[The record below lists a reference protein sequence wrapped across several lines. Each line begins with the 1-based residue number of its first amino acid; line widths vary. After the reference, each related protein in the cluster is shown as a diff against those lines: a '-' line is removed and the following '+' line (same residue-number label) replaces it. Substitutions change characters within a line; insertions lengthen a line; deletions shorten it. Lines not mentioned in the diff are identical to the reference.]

1 MFVRRKINQSG
12 SISITVVD
20 KSRGRYDVVKSF
32 GTVKTAAEADLLEN
46 KAREFVREQ
55 SGEAHTIFGG
65 MTERQMRE
73 YAATLPQGRIELAGP
88 ELFFGWLFDRLGL
101 GSGREALFR
110 HLVLCRLYNP
120 GSKRRTSDYVN
131 RYQGDTLDDR
141 QLYSYVDS
149 LRLGDLLFGT
159 EEDRFHAG
167 CFLFPLTFEPA
178 AAADGKLPAKARGR
192 KPRVADKQIALLLSR
207 EGRPLA
213 CRLLDAKMP
222 EEKFDAT
229 LRRLFRKWGVTDPT
243 LVHYEAR
250 HLPEIFRMNEMDLKM
265 RPFNKRLKGRL
276 EGHLC
281 VCLAACAVQVE
292 WEHLLR
298 DIHPELTLPQIRK
311 AAGTLFRLNYLSSY
325 TGRPKSVLM
334 EMTPLQK
341 RIFDLVNQ
349 KYL

>member
-55 SGEAHTIFGG
+55 SGETHTIFGG

-88 ELFFGWLFDRLGL
+88 ELFFGGIFDRLGL
-101 GSGREALFR
+101 GAGKEETFR
-110 HLVLCRLYNP
+110 HLVICRLYNP
-120 GSKRRTSDYVN
+120 GSKRRTTEYVS
-131 RYQGDTLDDR
+131 RYQGVVLDDK
-141 QLYSYVDS
+141 QLYRYVDS
-149 LRLGDLLFGT
+149 LRPGDLLPGS
-159 EEDRFHAG
+159 EEDRSHAS
-167 CFLFPLTFEPA
+167 CCVFPLTFEPA
-178 AAADGKLPAKARGR
+178 TAADGKLPAKARGR
-192 KPRVADKQIALLLSR
+192 KPRVAHLQVALLLSQ

-213 CRLLDAKMP
+213 CRLLDGNMP
-222 EEKFDAT
+222 EERRQAT
-229 LRRLFRKWGVTDPT
+229 IRRLFRKWGVSDPT
-243 LVHYEAR
+243 AIHNEAG
-250 HLPEIFRMNEMDLKM
+250 HLPETFRMNEMDLDM

-281 VCLAACAVQVE
+281 ICLAAYAVQVE
-292 WEHLLR
+292 WEQLLR
-298 DIHPELTLPQIRK
+298 DVRPELTLSQVRK
-311 AAGTLFRLNYLSSY
+311 AAGSLFRLNYLSSY

-341 RIFDLVNQ
+341 RIFDLI
-349 KYL
+349 